1 MRLTLLDNAVS
12 AKIRV
17 SEIDREG
24 GREGGIPQEAIYI

>member
-24 GREGGIPQEAIYI
+24 GSEGGIPQEVIYI